1 MSLLAPL
8 ASVATFGTRR
18 SAAAV
23 AAAAKNGG
31 RRLLLPT
38 NQRQRQRL
46 ILSFSLFPSLTTEN
60 PLLSSPVSSSPPF
73 ITTRH
78 FSAKNRKRKEERR
91 KKRAAVTAED
101 EGASSS
107 LPSTTTSTAATVVEK
122 DDQSLVESA
131 KAEPQRA
138 ATGPVVTVTK
148 ANATETPVQTPAST
162 EQKEEEDGS
171 TLIAARREDE
181 DDDEEEE
188 FVSQFDMPDRETET
202 KLSQMQ
208 SQVAALYKQGN
219 YKQALEIGQE
229 TLLATLDHFGMTH
242 PATASSYVNVGL
254 AYKQLGQF
262 DLALEQYEKALQSY
276 ADTVGTDHAS
286 YAMVLH
292 NMGMLYQSQIHLDD
306 SAGLKQQD
314 RLRYNELA
322 LDYLQQADAIRSVE
336 LPPEH
341 PHVVA
346 TKSALGMTLTSH
358 ILHQHK
364 RVSSSSYNNAK
375 TGSNQNDNDTAT
387 TSDLMNNA
395 ASYVPTLPQEQQV
408 TEKSWTAAE
417 EHLQSAYSTA
427 LQNPRGESSLKRTD
441 KNHYLNLQKKYNLKQ
456 KQKQK
461 QKKQAEEKDDTPS
474 ITIPLQTA
482 SAASAAQNL
491 AVFYK
496 ARSTTLEKN
505 HSQYQELLQ
514 QAQDLY
520 LAALDVRQALLPRGH
535 PDIYITQYSL
545 AELYEYTQQ
554 DELAQALRQTIL
566 DTYDPP
572 TKNNKR
578 GKGRDV
584 LKPKQKQ
591 AGR

>member
-1 MSLLAPL
+1 MNSPIA
-8 ASVATFGTRR
+8 ASPTTF
-18 SAAAV
+18 
-23 AAAAKNGG
+23 
-31 RRLLLPT
+31 
-38 NQRQRQRL
+38 
-46 ILSFSLFPSLTTEN
+46 LTTR
-60 PLLSSPVSSSPPF
+60 
-73 ITTRH
+73 T
-78 FSAKNRKRKEERR
+78 FSAKNRQRKEERR
-91 KKRAAVTAED
+91 KKRAAVKDASAASASAS
-101 EGASSS
+101 ASSLS
-107 LPSTTTSTAATVVEK
+107 ATVVEQ
-122 DDQSLVESA
+122 DNQDHVESA
-131 KAEPQRA
+131 PAEPQIA

-148 ANATETPVQTPAST
+148 ATATASETPAPTAPASSD
-162 EQKEEEDGS
+162 EEDGS
-171 TLIAARREDE
+171 TLIAARR
-181 DDDEEEE
+181 DDDDEEEEEE
-188 FVSQFDMPDRETET
+188 FVSQFDLPDRETET

-219 YKQALEIGQE
+219 YKRALEIGQE

-254 AYKQLGQF
+254 AYKQMGQF

-292 NMGMLYQSQIHLDD
+292 NLGMLYQSQIHLDD

-364 RVSSSSYNNAK
+364 RVSSTSYSNAK
-375 TGSNQNDNDTAT
+375 SGSRPNNGSHDAAA
-387 TSDLMNNA
+387 TSDLMSNA
-395 ASYVPTLPQEQQV
+395 ARYIPTLPQEQQV
-408 TEKSWTAAE
+408 TEKSWAAAE
-417 EHLQSAYSTA
+417 EHLQSAYATA

-461 QKKQAEEKDDTPS
+461 QKTRAEENDSTVPIS
-474 ITIPLQTA
+474 IPLQTA

-505 HSQYQELLQ
+505 HPQYQELLQ

-520 LAALDVRQALLPRGH
+520 LVALDVRQALLPRGH

-554 DELAQALRQTIL
+554 DELAQDLRQTIL

-578 GKGRDV
+578 GKGKDV